1 MVKSTNSGAKRT
13 RFNNQLCHLPCDISY
28 PNSLNA
34 YLLIYQI
41 KVIPL
46 YFTASLVAQWYRI
59 QLPMQ
64 ESIPGLG
71 RPPWRRKWQ
80 PTPVFLPGKFHGQG
94 SLMGYKSMES
104 QRVGHNLVTIQQYLL
119 YRAIVRIEKIN
130 GKKDNKGESHEFVV
144 VISRSRHLNSLCPFL
159 YL

>member
-34 YLLIYQI
+34 YLIYQI

-80 PTPVFLPGKFHGQG
+80 PTPVFLPGKFHGEKPGGLQ
-94 SLMGYKSMES
+94 SMGS
-104 QRVGHNLVTIQQYLL
+104 QRVGHNLATEHAHSFTCRLWLFQY
-119 YRAIVRIEKIN
+119 YNSRAA
-130 GKKDNKGESHEFVV
+130 
-144 VISRSRHLNSLCPFL
+144 
-159 YL
+159 